1 VRRKLIGEFLAEL
14 AENPEL
20 LAEYGRDQKG
30 FLRERSGLT
39 DEQQDI
45 LCSNDLKR
53 IRDAVRDEYQSAE
66 ILMVP
71 FPVQH
76 VA

>member
-1 VRRKLIGEFLAEL
+1 VTRRGSSGSV
-14 AENPEL
+14 P
-20 LAEYGRDQKG
+20 
-30 FLRERSGLT
+30 GLT